1 MPPPNPKDL
10 RARRIALN
18 IPHKVMAIGIGLSHL
33 DILSIEAD
41 TLIDGYESEL
51 ADFYVYW
58 LNRLERLTEEQLE
71 IQIEHAQEGRRF
83 R

>member
-10 RARRIALN
+10 RARRTALN
-18 IPHKVMAIGIGLSHL
+18 IPHKVMAMGIGLSHL

-41 TLIDGYESEL
+41 TLIDGDKSEL
-51 ADFYVYW
+51 ADFYAYW
-58 LNRLERLTEEQLE
+58 LNRLERLTGEQLE
-71 IQIEHAQEGRRF
+71 IQIKHAQEGRRF

>member
-10 RARRIALN
+10 RARRTALK
-18 IPHKVMAIGIGLSHL
+18 IPHKVMAIGIGLSHVDL
-33 DILSIEAD
+33 LSIEVD
-41 TLIDGYESEL
+41 TLID
-51 ADFYVYW
+51 FYDYW
-58 LNRLERLTEEQLE
+58 LNRLERLTKEQLE

>member
-10 RARRIALN
+10 RARRTALK
-18 IPHKVMAIGIGLSHL
+18 IPHKEMAIGIGLSHVDL
-33 DILSIEAD
+33 LSIEVD

-51 ADFYVYW
+51 ADFYGYW
-58 LNRLERLTEEQLE
+58 LNRLERLTKEQLE